1 MVENAIRV
9 CPEEILTADRRFLT
23 EKISDLPT
31 RLLTGIDRG
40 LRLILDLEKRE

>member
-1 MVENAIRV
+1 VV
-9 CPEEILTADRRFLT
+9 CGDRRFLT